1 MVFIGDICNTYDN
14 MTHLDLDLLR
24 SFAVIAETGALS
36 RAAARLGLTQAAISL
51 RVKRLEHMAGQTL
64 LDRNGRGVTLTPQ
77 GTRLLAH
84 AQRILRYHDEALA
97 ELSGKGLSGTIR
109 FGCPDDYAV
118 VFLPILLRG
127 FARAHPQVLVEVHC
141 AHTPRLLERLE
152 RHALDLALTSVP
164 EQEQGVAII
173 RREPLVWVGSVG
185 SNAANLD
192 PLRLALSDPDTLDH
206 LAARRSLEAVGR
218 AYRLAYASASLAGLT
233 AVVRSGQA
241 IAVLTRT
248 AVPEDLRV
256 LPPESG
262 LPRLPSVG
270 IALMVDSPRPAAVVS
285 AFAAHVRLALPSI

>member
-1 MVFIGDICNTYDN
+1 VTSQ
-14 MTHLDLDLLR
+14 LDLDLLR
-24 SFAVIAETGALS
+24 TFVVIAETGALS
-36 RAAARLGLTQAAISL
+36 RAAIRVGRTQAAISL
-51 RVKRLEHMAGQTL
+51 QVKRLEQLVDQPL
-64 LDRNGRGVTLTPQ
+64 LERTGRGVTLTPQ

-97 ELSGKGLSGTIR
+97 ELSGLGLSGTIR

-127 FARAHPQVLVEVHC
+127 FAREHPEVLVEVHC

-152 RHALDLALTSVP
+152 RHALDLALTSFA
-164 EQEQGVAII
+164 EGAKGVAII
-173 RREPLVWVGSVG
+173 RREPLVWVGAVG
-185 SNAANLD
+185 SNAANLN

-206 LAARRSLEAVGR
+206 RAARRSLEAVGR
-218 AYRLAYASASLAGLT
+218 AYRVAYASASLTGLT
-233 AVVRSGQA
+233 GVVRSGQA

-262 LPRLPSVG
+262 LPSLPGVEIG
-270 IALMVDSPRPAAVVS
+270 LTIDSEQPAAVVS
-285 AFAAHVRLALPSI
+285 AFAEHVRSVLPTI